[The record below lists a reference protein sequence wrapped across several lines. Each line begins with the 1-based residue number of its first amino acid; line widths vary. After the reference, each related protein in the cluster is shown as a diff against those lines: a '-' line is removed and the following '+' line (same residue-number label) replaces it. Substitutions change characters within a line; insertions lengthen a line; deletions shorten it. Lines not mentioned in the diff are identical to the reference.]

1 MSLGENS
8 TTPHRNMIATPS
20 SSMERVMQILMQIF
34 VSSLQDSTAIRYG
47 YDVYSFIK
55 DDALKAIVPNRG
67 GIPTDLQRVY
77 STAEGIPGHL
87 SA

>member
-34 VSSLQDSTAIRYG
+34 VSSLQDSTAIYG

-67 GIPTDLQRVY
+67 GIPTDLQRIY

>member
-34 VSSLQDSTAIRYG
+34 VSSLQGKTVRPYG
-47 YDVYSFIK
+47 YDVCSFIK

-67 GIPTDLQRVY
+67 GIPTDLQRIY

>member
-20 SSMERVMQILMQIF
+20 SSMERVMRILMQSF
-34 VSSLQDSTAIRYG
+34 VSSLQDSTAYG
-47 YDVYSFIK
+47 YDVDSFTK
-55 DDALKAIVPNRG
+55 DDAPKAIVPNRG
-67 GIPTDLQRVY
+67 GIPTDLQRIY